1 MTRTV
6 PISPPSAL
14 EALRARLDAARLVLC
29 DIDGCLIED
38 DRPCPGAIEF
48 VARQGDRLR
57 LVTNNSTATAVELS
71 ARLAAIGLDVA
82 PDRCFLAGELTV
94 AHVAEHH
101 ARARVLVVGSVAIRA
116 RAEAL
121 GLRLVDDRP
130 DVVLLCND
138 PAFDADRL
146 QRLVTAAHR
155 GVPIVVANPDRWRPD
170 RAGRPLIETGT
181 LLAALRAAV
190 PRAAVTIIGKPEP
203 EIFRRA
209 LSGLDPRDAVMIGD
223 NRETDLL
230 GAESLGLTAIH
241 IGRAQQAVAPALAN
255 LLGPSWS

>member
-1 MTRTV
+1 MTRTA

-29 DIDGCLIED
+29 DIDGCLVED

-71 ARLAAIGLDVA
+71 TRLAAIGLEIA
-82 PDRCFLAGELTV
+82 PERCFLAGELAV
-94 AHVAEHH
+94 AHVADRH
-101 ARARVLVVGSVAIRA
+101 ASARVLVVGSVAIRA
-116 RAEAL
+116 RATAS
-121 GLRLVDDRP
+121 GLHLVDDRP

-190 PRAAVTIIGKPEP
+190 PSAAVTVIGKPEP

-209 LSGLDPRDAVMIGD
+209 LGGVAPHQAVMIGD

-230 GAESLGLTAIH
+230 GAERLGLTAIH
-241 IGRAQQAVAPALAN
+241 IGRARQAAAATLAH
-255 LLGPSWS
+255 LLGPS